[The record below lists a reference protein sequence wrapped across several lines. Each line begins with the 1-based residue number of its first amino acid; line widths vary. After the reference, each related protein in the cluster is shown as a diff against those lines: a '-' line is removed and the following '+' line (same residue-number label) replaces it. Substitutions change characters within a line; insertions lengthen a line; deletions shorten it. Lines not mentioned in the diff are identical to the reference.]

1 MLDRTAS
8 TITATDK
15 RLQSF
20 VERIQRKHEE
30 RRDLAS
36 DISDIF
42 KEAKG
47 VGYDVKALRETV
59 RIVSSDAT
67 VRRELESLVDVYL
80 TALGE
85 TR

>member
-8 TITATDK
+8 TITVTDK
-15 RLQSF
+15 QLQAF
-20 VERIQRKHEE
+20 VERIQRKHDE
-30 RRDLAS
+30 RRDLAA
-36 DISDIF
+36 DVSDIF

-59 RIVSSDAT
+59 RIVSSDRAS
-67 VRRELESLVDVYL
+67 RRELESLVDVYL